1 MPRFRKEK
9 ERIKETCNGFKLTT
23 LYHWSIFPI
32 TQDKKHNL
40 LRISK
45 PVFLSCTRRK
55 VSEKY
60 TVLMIIPDYS
70 LLKRIIPNICKW
82 AKLLSCLLIKQIFA
96 TYYSYICSGH
106 ARIGTNTKERKVF
119 ASES

>member
-70 LLKRIIPNICKW
+70 LLKKIIPNICKW
-82 AKLLSCLLIKQIFA
+82 AKLLSLLTPSSVFTGKEAAKRFQI
-96 TYYSYICSGH
+96 SVD
-106 ARIGTNTKERKVF
+106 IGANQ
-119 ASES
+119 